1 MLARLRIRMTILYGS
16 SLDKKKHPKEKN
28 TRARSQTERAMHPN
42 LPDYRCVRVDS
53 GLPWSLEFFP
63 IETEVGQ
70 PTMSQSGLI
79 ARPLAVVMNRRLR
92 SIDAGM
98 TLADAAV
105 VMREEK
111 TGALLVTEQGRYVG
125 IVSETDLVRRGIAAR
140 VDLSVEVVRRV
151 MSSPIISI
159 EIDRTAHEASDLMA
173 ECNIRHLPVTEEER
187 IVGIVSVRD
196 LLRYFKNWGS

>member
-1 MLARLRIRMTILYGS
+1 MVQI
-16 SLDKKKHPKEKN
+16 
-28 TRARSQTERAMHPN
+28 
-42 LPDYRCVRVDS
+42 VR
-53 GLPWSLEFFP
+53 
-63 IETEVGQ
+63 

-79 ARPLAVVMNRRLR
+79 ARPLAVAMNRRMR
-92 SIDAGM
+92 SVDAGM

-111 TGALLVTEQGRYVG
+111 TGVLFVTEQGRYVG

-140 VDLSVEVVRRV
+140 LDLSVESVRRV

-173 ECNIRHLPVTEEER
+173 ERNIRHLAITEEER

>member
-1 MLARLRIRMTILYGS
+1 
-16 SLDKKKHPKEKN
+16 
-28 TRARSQTERAMHPN
+28 
-42 LPDYRCVRVDS
+42 
-53 GLPWSLEFFP
+53 
-63 IETEVGQ
+63 
-70 PTMSQSGLI
+70 MSQSGLI
-79 ARPLAVVMNRRLR
+79 ARPLAVAMNRRMR
-92 SIDAGM
+92 SVDAGM

-111 TGALLVTEQGRYVG
+111 TGVLFVTEQGRYVG

-140 VDLSVEVVRRV
+140 LDLSVESVRRV

-173 ECNIRHLPVTEEER
+173 ERNIRHLAITEEER